1 MTARKLIGYGLIA
14 GLSLSEIMA
23 SPPGAVLDWYIMR
36 TKYDDVQ
43 HGVIRKNP
51 NAWEDE

>member
-14 GLSLSEIMA
+14 GLSLDDIMA

-36 TKYDDVQ
+36 MKYDDVL
-43 HGVIRKNP
+43 HGVKRKNP
-51 NAWEDE
+51 HKWEDE

>member
-14 GLSLSEIMA
+14 GLGLSDIMA

-36 TKYDDVQ
+36 MKYDDVQ
-43 HGVIRKNP
+43 HGIKRKTP